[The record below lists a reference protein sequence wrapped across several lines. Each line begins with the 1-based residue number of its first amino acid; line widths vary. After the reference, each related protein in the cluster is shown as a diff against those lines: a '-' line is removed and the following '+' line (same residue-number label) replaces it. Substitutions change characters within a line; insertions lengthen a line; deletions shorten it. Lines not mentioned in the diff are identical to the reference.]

1 MNTKEVAFELTRLDI
16 KNYKK
21 AIEKAENLKAVIN
34 SFNGKVY
41 NKRLS
46 DELNKDGYKYRFDKN
61 EYYLLVSYIV
71 EENHVASPSE
81 HGCAYTSHDTISL
94 CHLNVNEALVDG
106 KRINAEAINASID
119 NSISNLNK
127 RIESLE
133 QQLEVIDTLIEKR
146 AELMTAIDSFNN
158 SLTSEIDENFSLRI
172 KASRW

>member
-1 MNTKEVAFELTRLDI
+1 MNKREVAFELTRLDI

-46 DELNKDGYKYRFDKN
+46 DELNKDGYKYRVEKN
-61 EYYLLVSYIV
+61 EYYLLVAYLV
-71 EENHVASPSE
+71 EENHVKGTSE
-81 HGCAYTSHDTISL
+81 FGCTYTSHDNITL
-94 CHLNVNEALVDG
+94 CNLDVKEALVEG
-106 KRINAEAINASID
+106 KRVDANAINASID
-119 NSISNLNK
+119 SCISNLNR
-127 RIESLE
+127 RIDDL
-133 QQLEVIDTLIEKR
+133 QRQLEVVDTLIEKR
-146 AELMTAIDSFNN
+146 AELIAAIDSFNE